1 MDIKFRDVNS
11 GIVDARAIVKFD
23 SFTLNEITIINKK
36 GIIEVELPR
45 KSFKAKDGKIYNLD
59 ILTFDNED
67 QENLFKIQ
75 IKDAFLEWRKK
86 QKKVRVY
93 ES

>member
-11 GIVDARAIVKFD
+11 GIVDARVVLKLEGI
-23 SFTLNEITIINKK
+23 TINEITILNKS
-36 GIIEVELPR
+36 GNIEVELPK
-45 KSFKAKDGKIYNLD
+45 KSFKGKDGKLHALD
-59 ILTFDNED
+59 IITFDNED

-75 IKDAFLEWRKK
+75 IKDAFLEWRKMQRK
-86 QKKVRVY
+86 ILIY